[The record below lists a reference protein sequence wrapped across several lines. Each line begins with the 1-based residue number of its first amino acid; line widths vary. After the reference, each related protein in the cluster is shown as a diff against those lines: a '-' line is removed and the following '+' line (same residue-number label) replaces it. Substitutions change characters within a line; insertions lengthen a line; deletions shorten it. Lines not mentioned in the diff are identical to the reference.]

1 MRRMASHSIAAAP
14 PAITEGRPP
23 IERAEHGAFRDAN
36 MPADVACDQL
46 VVDNVEI
53 QFSGKARGHVL
64 AAGSHFA
71 GHCNDCHAFLHR
83 GMDRIRLLRADRRER
98 AAPGVAHGFEG
109 YAP

>member
-1 MRRMASHSIAAAP
+1 MAGQSFGADL
-14 PAITEGRPP
+14 PAIPEGRPP
-23 IERAEHGAFRDAN
+23 LEKAEHGAFRDAN

-71 GHCNDCHAFLHR
+71 RHSNDYHASLHR
-83 GMDRIRLLRADRRER
+83 GSDRICRIRADRRGR
-98 AAPGVAHGFEG
+98 AAPDVAYGLDD
-109 YAP
+109 